1 MTYSKSV
8 HNERY
13 PNLDKGSTYGITSRW
28 FGHYSFQ
35 IAQGSCGLGNSNRTK
50 VLSGQAAIFPLQLAS
65 IMIGDE
71 VEKSNISQRSEVRT
85 NIQVPILLA

>member
-1 MTYSKSV
+1 MTYPKSV
-8 HNERY
+8 HVERR

-50 VLSGQAAIFPLQLAS
+50 VLYGQITLFPLQIGS
-65 IMIGDE
+65 IIWVDE
-71 VEKSNISQRSEVRT
+71 VHAAKN
-85 NIQVPILLA
+85 P